1 MTITGLIKLFV
12 ETKKGKENT
21 TFQSFSTSVSTRV
34 KDSEEFI
41 NKSLEV
47 RFSTENFKAETLRKL
62 KDSKVYDLDVED
74 GWLSVRSY
82 KNADD
87 VEVKVLYLFVN
98 KATLKGMKDK
108 KVASK
113 KVEDTLPF

>member
-1 MTITGLIKLFV
+1 MTITGLVKLFV
-12 ETKKGKENT
+12 ETKQGKENT
-21 TFQSFSTSVSTRV
+21 TFQSFSTSVSTKI
-34 KDSEEFI
+34 KDTEDYI

-47 RFSTENFKAETLRKL
+47 RFSTENFKASDLRKL
-62 KDSKVYDLDVED
+62 KDEKVYDLEVEE

-98 KATLKGMKDK
+98 KGTLKGAKDK
-108 KVASK
+108 KQP
-113 KVEDTLPF
+113 KVDKDLPF